1 MIQILVILEEVDA
14 SESKDTSP
22 ASDGKGILTG
32 LMGLGDRGHPQTPR
46 TKGTLRTQVLQGYPF
61 TLH

>member
-14 SESKDTSP
+14 IESRDTSL
-22 ASDGKGILTG
+22 ASDGNGISMG
-32 LMGLGDRGHPQTPR
+32 LMGLGVRVHPQTPR